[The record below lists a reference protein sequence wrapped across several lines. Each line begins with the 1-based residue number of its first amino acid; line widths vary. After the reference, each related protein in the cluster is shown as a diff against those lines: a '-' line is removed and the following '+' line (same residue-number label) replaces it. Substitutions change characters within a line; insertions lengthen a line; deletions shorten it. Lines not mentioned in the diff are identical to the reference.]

1 MYTEEEIKE
10 AIKDAKALIIK
21 SDYSINQEQYK
32 ESLLSLIIIT
42 SNLVGK

>member
-10 AIKDAKALIIK
+10 VIKEAKALIIK

-32 ESLLSLIIIT
+32 ESLMSLIIIT